1 MWEKEYWKEILINN
15 KNPLGEN
22 LVDLFVI
29 IRKNPMK

>member
-22 LVDLFVI
+22 LVDFLCDDD
-29 IRKNPMK
+29 KNICR

>member
-22 LVDLFVI
+22 LVDFCHYI
-29 IRKNPMK
+29 KNPMK

>member
-22 LVDLFVI
+22 LVDFLSSYEKI
-29 IRKNPMK
+29 L

>member
-22 LVDLFVI
+22 LVDFLPLYEKI
-29 IRKNPMK
+29 L